1 MARCTHILFMVTEAE
16 LNFIAGSPQSPFRT
30 DCAGMHLEVPAMPD
44 VDPQVIG
51 SYEGPEG
58 G

>member
-1 MARCTHILFMVTEAE
+1 MVTEAE